1 VALSYN
7 VGLYGALPSGFTSS
21 KLYGWGSYQNAYASA
36 SAIYST
42 VSYGAAP
49 MYGSGVLFATSIGL
63 NRSMLSI
70 LRDVQAALDP
80 TGVSLAASWG
90 ASELQPCPP
99 WLNNPANYNYPN
111 QSVSTPGYGG
121 SWTGVTC
128 SEWDT
133 TTAAATST
141 LLGGVQALEL
151 TRVGLRGSLPN
162 ALCELYPSITFF
174 DFSQNNLM
182 GTLPACLGSAS
193 TSAVMGRTAL
203 SVVDNMV
210 RASAR
215 TGRVR
220 LLTLRNC
227 SASVLWHRPTIVPKL
242 EMAGAGVQRD
252 AHWCTAELVHVH
264 QSLCV
269 EWLFWKARAHWDSGA
284 PSLQPRALF
293 LVCCSRCG
301 CTRLMHVRFADTTLC
316 PPPSLRP
323 PTAQHPPG
331 EVARC
336 TPPAS
341 AWIGRW

>member
-1 VALSYN
+1 MRRQLSGTIPAAYTALSWVALSYN

-141 LLGGVQALEL
+141 LLGGVQALQL
-151 TRVGLRGSLPN
+151 TRLGLNGSLPK
-162 ALCELYPSITFF
+162 
-174 DFSQNNLM
+174 
-182 GTLPACLGSAS
+182 LGSSSGVANVFTYS
-193 TSAVMGRTAL
+193 G
-203 SVVDNMV
+203 
-210 RASAR
+210 
-215 TGRVR
+215 
-220 LLTLRNC
+220 C
-227 SASVLWHRPTIVPKL
+227 SAS
-242 EMAGAGVQRD
+242 G
-252 AHWCTAELVHVH
+252 
-264 QSLCV
+264 
-269 EWLFWKARAHWDSGA
+269 
-284 PSLQPRALF
+284 
-293 LVCCSRCG
+293 
-301 CTRLMHVRFADTTLC
+301 TR
-316 PPPSLRP
+316 
-323 PTAQHPPG
+323 
-331 EVARC
+331 
-336 TPPAS
+336 
-341 AWIGRW
+341 

>member
-141 LLGGVQALEL
+141 LLGGVQALQL
-151 TRVGLRGSLPN
+151 TRLGLNGSLPN
-162 ALCELYPSITFF
+162 ALCELYPSITLL
-174 DFSQNNLM
+174 DVSQNRLV
-182 GTLPACLGSAS
+182 GTMPACLT
-193 TSAVMGRTAL
+193 TSATAAVVGRL
-203 SVVDNMV
+203 KVSVFDNLV
-210 RASAR
+210 RTVTRECA
-215 TGRVR
+215 V
-220 LLTLRNC
+220 
-227 SASVLWHRPTIVPKL
+227 V
-242 EMAGAGVQRD
+242 
-252 AHWCTAELVHVH
+252 
-264 QSLCV
+264 
-269 EWLFWKARAHWDSGA
+269 
-284 PSLQPRALF
+284 
-293 LVCCSRCG
+293 VC
-301 CTRLMHVRFADTTLC
+301 
-316 PPPSLRP
+316 
-323 PTAQHPPG
+323 
-331 EVARC
+331 
-336 TPPAS
+336 
-341 AWIGRW
+341 